1 MRIAKRPFAP
11 LLSSSA
17 VLGVVSI
24 CLTAC
29 GSTGNDA
36 DKMPVVEASVTS
48 GPPKVELTAKQL
60 KMISV
65 GTVGERDFAA
75 AVSAPGYIDFD
86 QNSTVQVFSPYQG
99 KIARAFVQPGDQV
112 VKGQPLFT
120 VESPDLMTASSA
132 LLAAQATET
141 ANRKALDRA
150 NTLHGTQ
157 GISDQNVEQAV
168 SAEASSNAAL
178 QAARAA
184 LGVFGKS
191 PDQVL
196 GSHKVDPLL
205 VVRSPITGRI
215 TARNAQPGLLVQ
227 PGSTPAP
234 FTVAESSRLW
244 MVATASEA
252 DSAKFHVGQDVDV
265 TVPAIPGV
273 TWHGRIE
280 TVAASV
286 DPATHTVQLR
296 STVEDPQHVLRAN
309 MLATFSVHTTA
320 PVRSLALPADGVVRE
335 GDGAMTAWVTSD
347 GTHFTQRVI
356 HVGLIRDGYVQVTD
370 GLQAGERVV
379 TKGAVFVDNMLAADP
394 DAD

>member
-1 MRIAKRPFAP
+1 MRIAKGPFAP
-11 LLSSSA
+11 VVVKIA
-17 VLGVVSI
+17 VTAALCAG
-24 CLTAC
+24 LTAC
-29 GSTGNDA
+29 GSSPDPSA
-36 DKMPVVEASVTS
+36 IPVVEASATT
-48 GPPKVELTAKQL
+48 GPPKVELGPEQL
-60 KMISV
+60 KLVAIGSV
-65 GTVGERDFAA
+65 SERDFAPTT
-75 AVSAPGYIDFD
+75 SAPGFIDFD
-86 QNSTVQVFSPYQG
+86 QDSTVQVFSPYQG
-99 KIARAFVQPGDQV
+99 KIVQAFVQLGDQV
-112 VKGQPLFT
+112 AKGQPLFT

>member
-1 MRIAKRPFAP
+1 MRIAKGPFAP
-11 LLSSSA
+11 VVVKIA
-17 VLGVVSI
+17 VTAALCAG
-24 CLTAC
+24 LTAC
-29 GSTGNDA
+29 GSSPDPSA
-36 DKMPVVEASVTS
+36 IPVVEASATT
-48 GPPKVELTAKQL
+48 GPPKVELGPEQL
-60 KMISV
+60 KLVAIGSV
-65 GTVGERDFAA
+65 SERDFAPTT
-75 AVSAPGYIDFD
+75 SAPGFIDFD
-86 QNSTVQVFSPYQG
+86 QDSTVQVFSPYQG
-99 KIARAFVQPGDQV
+99 KIVQAFVQLGDQV
-112 VKGQPLFT
+112 AKGQPLFT
-120 VESPDLMTASSA
+120 VESPDLMSASSA

-141 ANRKALDRA
+141 ANKKALDRA
-150 NTLHGTQ
+150 NKLHGTQ

-168 SAEASSNAAL
+168 SVEAASNAAL
-178 QAARAA
+178 QAAADA
-184 LGVFGKS
+184 LSVFGKS
-191 PDQVL
+191 PVSVL

-205 VVRSPITGRI
+205 VVRSPIAGRI

-227 PGSTPAP
+227 PGSASAP
-234 FTVAESSRLW
+234 FSVGESNRLW
-244 MVATASEA
+244 MVANAAES
-252 DSAKFHVGQDVDV
+252 DIAKVHVGQGVDV
-265 TVPAIPGV
+265 SVPALPGV
-273 TWHGRIE
+273 TLRGRIE
-280 TVAASV
+280 TIGASV

-296 STVEDPQHVLRAN
+296 STIEDPQHVLRAN